1 MIEIREFREPDM
13 VIRYNGK
20 TVCKINNELTLLDI
34 LIQIK
39 EQQLSGFTI
48 SIPEHSID
56 NVMIKQDGTFDAPG
70 FMSTYEILLRKLI
83 GF

>member
-1 MIEIREFREPDM
+1 MIEIREFIEPDM
-13 VIRYNGK
+13 IIKYNGK

-34 LIQIK
+34 LIQIQ

-48 SIPEHSID
+48 SIPERDID
-56 NVMIKQDGTFDAPG
+56 NAIITTDGRFEAPG
-70 FMSTYEILLRKLI
+70 FVTAYEILLKKLA

>member
-1 MIEIREFREPDM
+1 MIEIREFVEPDM
-13 VIRYNGK
+13 VIKYNGK

-48 SIPEHSID
+48 SIPDCDID
-56 NVMIKQDGTFDAPG
+56 NAIISPDGRFEAPG
-70 FMSTYEILLRKLI
+70 FVTAYEILLKKLA

>member
-13 VIRYNGK
+13 IIKYHGK
-20 TVCKINNELTLLDI
+20 IVCKINNELTLLDI

-39 EQQLSGFTI
+39 EQKIKGFTI
-48 SIPEHSID
+48 SIPDCGIYNTIID
-56 NVMIKQDGTFDAPG
+56 TNGRFEAPG
-70 FMSTYEILLRKLI
+70 FVSIYDILLRKLA